1 MEERSS
7 PEGKECLVGIKKKNW
22 AYQNVLVEFVPDLI
36 DFMLN
41 DDKIKSITIK
51 KTYLK
56 ED

>member
-7 PEGKECLVGIKKKNW
+7 PEGKECLVGVKKKNW

-36 DFMLN
+36 DFMLH